1 MDKLKIFLAAP
12 ISGFQDE
19 CKYVTYRKNV
29 LMLIS
34 LLLDKYDVRSE
45 IQNISEVKTYDTPEE
60 SLKKDFNEI
69 EKSDI
74 FLLLHPM
81 RMQTSSLI
89 ELGYACALKKKLLIV
104 GKKEDLPYLVHGLVR
119 PTYNALSIYTS
130 EINCEVITS
139 IIDALSTLN
148 NMNN

>member
-1 MDKLKIFLAAP
+1 MSKPKIFLAAP

-19 CKYVTYRKNV
+19 CKYATYRENV

-34 LLLDKYDVRSE
+34 LLLDKYDIRSE
-45 IQNISEVKTYDTPEE
+45 IQNISETEPYDTPEE

-69 EKSDI
+69 EEADI

-104 GKKEDLPYLVHGLVR
+104 GKKEDLPYLVHGLTR
-119 PTYNALSIYTS
+119 PAYNALSIYAS
-130 EINCEVITS
+130 EINCEVINN
-139 IIDALSTLN
+139 IINALSTLN
-148 NMNN
+148 DMN